1 MPRLSRSMLTAAT
14 TAASLI
20 GFAALADCQ
29 AATIT
34 CGLNNGQK
42 ATGAPINLG
51 AIVSKT
57 GPDDFSASAR
67 SAEAYFKCVNENGG
81 INGRPVNYII
91 GDDQWNP
98 ETAAQL
104 RAKLVD
110 DQKVVAMVG
119 NSSFVECAANAKGYE
134 ASNTLVIAGVGVP
147 RECFTAKNYAP
158 LNAGPRLSSIAA
170 AQYIHEAYGAKTFV
184 CVAPN
189 IPNVGAWSCDGIETW
204 AKANG
209 LKSTTILVDPGSSD
223 ANSTILQAA
232 SSKPDSIILGMPKGV
247 MLPLMVAAEQQGL
260 IDKIHFGSAASGYS
274 NDVPGAL
281 GAAWDGKFVVN
292 MEFQPLDS
300 KEPDNTN
307 WLAVMDKY
315 ASKDVPRDTF
325 AQAGYLAARLATET
339 LLKLDPAKIDRDS
352 VTTAL
357 RGVTKFESDILCS
370 SWYFG
375 ADAPRH
381 NANNTLRTSVTGGN
395 TWKAVA
401 GCARIVDPE
410 LADIRAY
417 ESKAGIVR

>member
-1 MPRLSRSMLTAAT
+1 MSRSVIAAAT
-14 TAASLI
+14 IAAAMA
-20 GFAALADCQ
+20 GFAALSDTQ
-29 AATIT
+29 AATIK

-67 SAEAYFKCVNENGG
+67 SAEAFFKCVNENGG
-81 INGRPVNYII
+81 INGRPVNYIV

-110 DQKVVAMVG
+110 DQKVLAMVG

-134 ASNTLVIAGVGVP
+134 ASNTVVIAGVGVP
-147 RECFTAKNYAP
+147 RECYTARNYAP

-170 AQYIHEAYGAKTFV
+170 AQFINQKYGAKTFV
-184 CVAPN
+184 CIAPN
-189 IPNVGAWSCDGIETW
+189 IPNVGAWSCDGIEQW

-209 LKSTTILVDPGSSD
+209 LKSSTILVDPGSAD
-223 ANSTILQAA
+223 ANSSILQAA
-232 SSKPDSIILGMPKGV
+232 SSKPDSIILGLPKGV
-247 MLPLMVAAEQQGL
+247 MLPFLVAAEQQGL
-260 IDKIHFGSAASGYS
+260 MDKIRFGSAASGYS

-281 GAAWDGKFVVN
+281 GPAWDGKFVVN
-292 MEFQPLDS
+292 MEFQPIDS
-300 KEPDNTN
+300 KEPDNAN

-339 LLKLDPAKIDRDS
+339 LLKLDPAKLDRATVS
-352 VTTAL
+352 EAL
-357 RGVTKFESDILCS
+357 RGVKKFDSDILCS
-370 SWYFG
+370 SWYMG
-375 ADAPRH
+375 AELPRH
-381 NANNTLRTSVTGGN
+381 NANNTLRTSITSGN
-395 TWKAVA
+395 TGKVVSE
-401 GCARIVDPE
+401 CSKVVDPE

-417 ESKAGIVR
+417 EQKAGIVR

>member
-1 MPRLSRSMLTAAT
+1 MSRSIIAAAT
-14 TAASLI
+14 IAASMA
-20 GFAALADCQ
+20 GFAALSDTQ
-29 AATIT
+29 AATIK
-34 CGLNNGQK
+34 CGLNTGQK
-42 ATGAPINLG
+42 ATGAPINIG

-110 DQKVVAMVG
+110 DQKVLAMVG

-134 ASNTLVIAGVGVP
+134 ESNTVVIAGVGVP
-147 RECFTAKNYAP
+147 RECFTGKNYAP
-158 LNAGPRLSSIAA
+158 LNAGPRLSMITVS
-170 AQYIHEAYGAKTFV
+170 QYMHDKMGAKSFV
-184 CVAPN
+184 CIGPN
-189 IPNVGAWSCDGIETW
+189 IPNVGTWSCDGIEGW

-209 LKSTTILVDPGSSD
+209 LKSTTILIDPGSSD

-232 SSKPDSIILGMPKGV
+232 ASKPDAIILGLPKGV
-247 MLPLMVAAEQQGL
+247 MLPFMVAAEQQGL
-260 IDKIHFGSAASGYS
+260 IDKIKFGSAASGYS

-281 GAAWDGKFVVN
+281 GAAWDGKFIVN

-300 KEPDNTN
+300 KGPDNTN

-315 ASKDVPRDTF
+315 ASRDVPRDTF
-325 AQAGYLAARLATET
+325 AQAGYLAARVATEA
-339 LLKLDPAKIDRDS
+339 LLKLDPAKIDR
-352 VTTAL
+352 TTVSAAL
-357 RGVTKFESDILCS
+357 RDVKKFESDILCGA
-370 SWYFG
+370 WYLG

-381 NANNTLRTSVTGGN
+381 NANNTLRNSVTSGN
-395 TWKAVA
+395 TWKVVSECTNSA
-401 GCARIVDPE
+401 DPE

-417 ESKAGIVR
+417 ESKNGIAR

>member
-1 MPRLSRSMLTAAT
+1 MFRPVIIAAAAAASML
-14 TAASLI
+14 
-20 GFAALADCQ
+20 GFAAWSECQ
-29 AATIT
+29 AATVK

-42 ATGAPINLG
+42 ATGAPISIG
-51 AIVSKT
+51 TIVSKT

-67 SAEAYFKCVNENGG
+67 SAEAYFKCVNDNGG

-119 NSSFVECAANAKGYE
+119 NSSFVECAANSKGYE
-134 ASNTLVIAGVGVP
+134 ATNTVVIAGVGVP
-147 RECFTAKNYAP
+147 RECFTAKNYAA

-170 AQYIHEAYGAKTFV
+170 AQYIHGAYGAKTFV
-184 CVAPN
+184 CIGPN
-189 IPNVGAWSCDGIETW
+189 IPNVGAWSCDGIDVW

-209 LKSTTILVDPGSSD
+209 LKSSTILIDPGSSD

-232 SSKPDSIILGMPKGV
+232 AAKPDSIILALPKGV
-247 MLPLMVAAEQQGL
+247 MLPVLVAAEQQGL
-260 IDKIHFGSAASGYS
+260 IDKIKFGSAASGYS

-281 GAAWDGKFVVN
+281 GPAWDGKFVVN
-292 MEFQPLDS
+292 MEFQPIDS
-300 KEPDNTN
+300 KEPDNAN

-315 ASKDVPRDTF
+315 ASADVPRDTF
-325 AQAGYLAARLATET
+325 AQAGYLAARLAAET
-339 LLKLDPAKIDRDS
+339 LLKLDPAKIDRDTVS
-352 VTTAL
+352 AAL
-357 RGVTKFESDILCS
+357 RKVDKFESDILCS
-370 SWYFG
+370 SWYYG

-381 NANNTLRTSVTGGN
+381 NANNTLRTSITSGKN
-395 TWKAVA
+395 WKAVA
-401 GCARIVDPE
+401 TCAKIVDPE

-417 ESKAGIVR
+417 ESKAGIAR

>member
-1 MPRLSRSMLTAAT
+1 MSRSIIAAAT
-14 TAASLI
+14 MAAALV
-20 GFAALADCQ
+20 GFAALSQCQ
-29 AATIT
+29 AASIS
-34 CGLNNGQK
+34 CGLSNGQK
-42 ATGAPINLG
+42 ATGAPISMG

-67 SAEAYFKCVNENGG
+67 SAEAYFKCVNDNGG
-81 INGRPVNYII
+81 INGRPVNYIV

-104 RAKLVD
+104 RVKLVD

-134 ASNTLVIAGVGVP
+134 ASNTIVIAGVGVP
-147 RECFTAKNYAP
+147 RECFTARNYAP

-170 AQYIHEAYGAKTFV
+170 AQFIHEAYGAKSFV
-184 CVAPN
+184 CIAPN
-189 IPNVGAWSCDGIETW
+189 IPNVGAWSCDGIDVW

-209 LKSTTILVDPGSSD
+209 LTSSTILIDPGSSD

-232 SSKPDSIILGMPKGV
+232 ASKPDSIILGLPKGV
-247 MLPLMVAAEQQGL
+247 MLPLLVAAEQQGL
-260 IDKIHFGSAASGYS
+260 IDKIRFGSAASGYS

-281 GAAWDGKFVVN
+281 GPAWDGKFVVN

-300 KEPDNTN
+300 KEADNVN
-307 WLAVMDKY
+307 WRALMDKY
-315 ASKDVPRDTF
+315 AAADVPRDTF
-325 AQAGYLAARLATET
+325 AQGGYLAARLVTET
-339 LLKLDPAKIDRDS
+339 LLKLDPAKISRDTVS
-352 VTTAL
+352 AAL
-357 RGVTKFESDILCS
+357 RNVNKFDSDILCS

-381 NANNTLRTSVTGGN
+381 NANNTLRTSVSSGSS
-395 TWKAVA
+395 WRAIA
-401 GCARIVDPE
+401 ACAKIVDPE

-417 ESKAGIVR
+417 ESKAGISR